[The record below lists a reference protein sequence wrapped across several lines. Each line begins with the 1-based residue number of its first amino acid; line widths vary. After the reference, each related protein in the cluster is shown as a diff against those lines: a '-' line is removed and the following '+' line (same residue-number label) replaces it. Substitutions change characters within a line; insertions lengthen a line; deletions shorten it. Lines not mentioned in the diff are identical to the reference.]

1 MGLESASRNG
11 ASFSALRAIG
21 ALAVVASLITA
32 CGSSSK
38 PTSSSGTQST
48 SSSSTQST
56 PVGSAGN
63 GSSPSGSQLVVGVV
77 SSDTSPAGASTEVP
91 VTVGIWQNWVNN
103 HGGVAGHPVKVMEKD
118 DHNDPAQSTAIV
130 NTFLSQHVLAVV
142 DDSSV
147 DQAWAKTVSAANV
160 PVICASATGNGF
172 TCSSSPDFIP
182 TGNTVIAGVYGQ
194 AKAAQIAG
202 AKKLG
207 ILYATEEAAAA
218 EAVPLQKMFA
228 KQVGIAFG
236 YAGAI
241 SATAPNYTAQCLA
254 AKNAGV
260 DALFPEEQ
268 PSRVAQGC
276 ASQGYHP
283 IYVQAQGA
291 VYSNYKNDPVFD
303 GSVGV
308 IGTAPWWAA
317 TNNPGVTEFQ
327 QAFSKYNPDLDAFTT
342 PYTVM
347 ETWSALQLFAAAAA
361 KASANPPTATA
372 INSAIYTL
380 GAGFT
385 LNGLIPP
392 ETLVQGKNHVNPCF
406 FILGIKNKN
415 YVLPYGDKPYCQP
428 GVTPS

>member
-1 MGLESASRNG
+1 MGFASTRRSGASRT
-11 ASFSALRAIG
+11 ALRVIG
-21 ALAVVASLITA
+21 SLVVVTSLVTA

-38 PTSSSGTQST
+38 SASSSGTPGT

-56 PVGSAGN
+56 QGGSGGGA
-63 GSSPSGSQLVVGVV
+63 SSPSGSPLVVGVV
-77 SSDTSPAGASTEVP
+77 STDTSPSGYSSQVP
-91 VTVGIWQNWVNN
+91 VTVGIWQNWVNG
-103 HGGVAGHPVKVMEKD
+103 HGGVAGHPVKVIEKD
-118 DHNDPAQSTAIV
+118 DHNDPAQSTTIV
-130 NTFLSQHVLAVV
+130 NTFISQHVLAVV

-147 DQAWAKTVSAANV
+147 DQAWAKSVSAANI

-172 TCSSSPDFIP
+172 TCSSNPDFIP
-182 TGNTVIAGVYGQ
+182 TGNTVIAGVFGQ

-202 AKKLG
+202 AKSLG
-207 ILYATEEAAAA
+207 ILYANEEAAAA

-254 AKNAGV
+254 AKDGGV

-268 PSRVAQGC
+268 PSRVAQDC
-276 ASQGYHP
+276 ASQGFHP

-291 VYSNYKNDPVFD
+291 VYSNYKNNPVFD

-308 IGTAPWWAA
+308 IGTAPWWSA
-317 TNNPGVTEFQ
+317 TNPGVTEFQ

-347 ETWSALQLFAAAAA
+347 ETWSALQLFAAATA
-361 KASANPPTATA
+361 KATANPPTAA
-372 INSAIYTL
+372 DVNSAIYTL
-380 GAGFT
+380 GSGFT

-392 ETLVQGKNHVNPCF
+392 ETLVPGKNHANPCF

-428 GVTPS
+428 GVAAS